1 MIMKD
6 YAEPFA
12 TKKRDTRDT
21 LEGIVLTFLGVV
33 CYLSSG
39 FLFGYAILGGF

>member
-1 MIMKD
+1 MVKKD
-6 YAEPFA
+6 YAAPFA
-12 TKKRDTRDT
+12 TKKGNTF
-21 LEGIVLTFLGVV
+21 EGIILTFLGVV

>member
-6 YAEPFA
+6 YANPFA
-12 TKKRDTRDT
+12 TKKRDTF
-21 LEGIVLTFLGVV
+21 EGIILTFLGVV